1 MSDAIVPIA
10 PKDFGECTALSK
22 ILANSG
28 IIPLALRKKPED
40 VLAIILAGNELGLTP
55 MAALRGIN
63 LIQGKVSMSAELMG
77 ALVRNS
83 SKCEVLR
90 VVESSAK
97 VATWETKRK
106 DGGPAKQYSFTIEQ
120 AQRAGLQGDN
130 WRKYPEAMLRARA
143 LSVLCK
149 AEYQDVLFGCYEAD
163 SEELLKDVT
172 PTPDS
177 GQSAHIEARKEQ
189 LRKEVEAGEKAVS
202 EIVEGQVVTSADGF
216 RVTHLNRAEPV
227 NVGTQIASRIT
238 QAKTLA
244 DLNALGPEIMACT
257 QADKDF
263 LKPIFIARKEA
274 LK

>member
-1 MSDAIVPIA
+1 MNDGIVPIA

-77 ALVRNS
+77 GLVRNS
-83 SKCEVLR
+83 HKCEFLR
-90 VVESSAK
+90 CVESTAK
-97 VATWETKRK
+97 IATWETKRV
-106 DGGPAKQYSFTIEQ
+106 GPVPAKQYSFTIEQ

-143 LSVLCK
+143 LSTLCK

-163 SEELLKDVT
+163 SEELAKDVN

-177 GQSAHIEARKEQ
+177 GQSAYIAARKEQ
-189 LRKEVEAGEKAVS
+189 LRKEVEAADQRLA
-202 EIVEGQVVTSADGF
+202 EIVEGEIVESEKPRPSQSNSTINAGLD
-216 RVTHLNRAEPV
+216 
-227 NVGTQIASRIT
+227 IASRIT

-263 LKPIFIARKEA
+263 LKPIFIARKES